1 MPFINLRARE
11 INCKIVYYGPGLGGK
26 TTNVER
32 IHDTTKPEARGQ
44 LTKLKTDTE
53 RTLFFDF
60 LPLELKEVRGFRTRF
75 LLYTTPGQVYYH
87 ASRKLVLKGV
97 DGCVFVADSQIA
109 RADANEQSL
118 EEMKEDLAEYG
129 LDLASLPYVVQYNKR
144 DLPGILPLDELRRT
158 LNPGGAPDFEAIAS
172 QGVGVSETFKAVARQ
187 VFLKLREQH
196 GALPSGDAVGGI
208 GNGLGR

>member
-60 LPLELKEVRGFRTRF
+60 LRLELKEVRGFRTRF

-118 EEMKEDLAEYG
+118 AEMKEDLAEYG
-129 LDLASLPYVVQYNKR
+129 LNLASLPYVVQYNKR
-144 DLPGILPLDELRRT
+144 DLPGILPLDEMRRT
-158 LNPGGAPDFEAIAS
+158 LNPDGAPDFEAIAS

-208 GNGLGR
+208 GNELGR